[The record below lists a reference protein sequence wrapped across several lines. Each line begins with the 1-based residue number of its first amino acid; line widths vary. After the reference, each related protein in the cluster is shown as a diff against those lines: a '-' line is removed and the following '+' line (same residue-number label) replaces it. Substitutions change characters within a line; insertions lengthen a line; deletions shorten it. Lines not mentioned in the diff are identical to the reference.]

1 MQQGEVR
8 NVLLQV
14 VITELDRLQGVVG
27 VGLFFLNLKAN
38 GVGAQLCPFNHAD
51 VQGLQQV

>member
-38 GVGAQLCPFNHAD
+38 GGRAQPCPFNHAD